1 MLTAKRVLRVLV
13 VEDDDDSR
21 EMLSRVLR
29 RQGHEVR
36 PFGHA
41 NGGVDPMAVHDPD
54 VALLDVRMPG
64 RSGDDLAR
72 ELAQRCP
79 HTRIIFLTGEDNIG
93 RLKTAVPT
101 SMVIRKPIDFAV
113 LLQLLSCI

>member
-1 MLTAKRVLRVLV
+1 MVKAKGTKRLVV
-13 VEDDDDSR
+13 VEDDADSR
-21 EMLSRVLR
+21 DLLSRLLR
-29 RQGHEVR
+29 RSGFEVTS
-36 PFGHA
+36 FEDG
-41 NGGVDPMAVHDPD
+41 NGGVDALAVLDPH

>member
-1 MLTAKRVLRVLV
+1 MLTAQRVLRILV

-21 EMLSRVLR
+21 DLLSRVLR
-29 RQGHEVR
+29 RHGHEVR

-41 NGGVDPMAVHDPD
+41 NGGVDPMAIHDPD

-79 HTRIIFLTGEDNIG
+79 RTRIIFLTGEDNIG
-93 RLKTAVPT
+93 RLKAAVP
-101 SMVIRKPIDFAV
+101 SCMVIRKPIDFSV
-113 LLQLLSCI
+113 LLQLLTSI